1 MTSHVYDPPVQSPV
15 SISRDDPR
23 HPLYGMVNTAMSH
36 DQMQTQRVANTERI
50 KAVRTITP
58 AKAEA
63 MAKSF
68 DNLQAQVI
76 ETFNK
81 ATLLLNQNQQMHQIV
96 TVSRDVIMVAE
107 KIAETGHLTKE
118 TAQELVQALRFLP
131 PLEVID
137 QMILLYSN

>member
-1 MTSHVYDPPVQSPV
+1 MTTHVYDPPAQSPL

-23 HPLYGMVNTAMSH
+23 HPLHGMVNTAMSI
-36 DQMQTQRVANTERI
+36 DQMQVQRAANTTRI

-68 DNLQAQVI
+68 DNLQQQVI

-81 ATLLLNQNQQMHQIV
+81 ATLLLNQNQQLHQIV
-96 TVSRDVIMVAE
+96 TVSRDVIMAAE
-107 KIAETGHLTKE
+107 KIAATGHLTEE

-131 PLEVID
+131 PLDVID
-137 QMILLYSN
+137 QMILLYAN